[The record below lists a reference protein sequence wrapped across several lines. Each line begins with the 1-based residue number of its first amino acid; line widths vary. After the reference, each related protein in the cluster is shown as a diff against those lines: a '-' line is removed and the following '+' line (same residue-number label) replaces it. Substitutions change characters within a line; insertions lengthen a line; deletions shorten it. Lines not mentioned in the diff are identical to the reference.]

1 METIKKILSIMIILL
16 GVVFAYNLGKK
27 QVIDNIKIDAVDE
40 IDYGIITLK
49 IGNEYYD
56 YNY

>member
-1 METIKKILSIMIILL
+1 METIKKILSIMIILV

-27 QVIDNIKIDAVDE
+27 QVIDNIKVDAVDE

-49 IGNEYYD
+49 IDDEYYD

>member
-1 METIKKILSIMIILL
+1 METIKKILSIMIILV